1 MTDEYA
7 LRGAGLRR
15 ALADAELAPLLPAL
29 AHLTD
34 DLSILEPGL
43 RPGDVSQLI
52 GQAPQGGLGQADQDR
67 ARRLAEVVITRWAD
81 AGCPPPVHPAPE
93 RLLEI
98 MRFLAG
104 PVGPGQLPLLYH
116 QLGIREELEP
126 AVPAPVPDGFLA
138 VIIGAGMSGLA
149 AAHHLRQAG
158 VPFVVFERNDD
169 VGGVWLENTYP
180 GVRLDT
186 SNFCYSYSYAQ
197 GEGWDDYYS
206 PGPAVRRYLQKVASD
221 EGLRDEIRF
230 GHEVNSLTFD
240 EAGPAWVVEAT
251 GRDGATTTLRAN
263 VVISAVGQLNN
274 PRYPDLHG
282 LDVFEG
288 PSWHTARWNHDV
300 PLAGKRVA
308 VIGTGASAFQVIGQ
322 IAPEVEQLTIFQ
334 RTPPWVM
341 PTPNYA
347 RKLKPGLRWLFRVL
361 PLYQQ
366 WYRFN
371 QFWINVE
378 GRRRFAIVDPDW
390 HRPGSVSPRN
400 AELRDALLARLAE
413 TYADRPDLLEKM
425 TPDYPPYA
433 KRMLRD
439 DGAWAAALKQDN
451 VEVVTEKVTEAYPG
465 GLRTAD
471 GAEYPADVL
480 IFGTGFAAS
489 DFLRGISV
497 RGRGGAD
504 LHERWGDDAR
514 ALGGITVPDFPNLFL
529 LYGPNTNLVVN
540 GSIVL
545 FSEAEVEF
553 VVSCLK
559 YLFEHGLRALE
570 PTEAALA
577 EFYHRV
583 DAASAR
589 MAFGVPGVS
598 SWYKSPSGR
607 VTQNW
612 PLSTVEFWEMTR
624 APDPS
629 RFRMW

>member
-1 MTDEYA
+1 MAEDYA
-7 LRGAGLRR
+7 LRGEGLRR

-29 AHLTD
+29 AHLTGN
-34 DLSILEPGL
+34 LSILEPSL
-43 RPGDVSQLI
+43 RPGDVSQVI
-52 GQAPQGGLGQADQDR
+52 GQAPQGGLGPEEQDR

-81 AGCPPPVHPAPE
+81 AGCPPPARPTPE
-93 RLLEI
+93 QLLEI
-98 MRFLAG
+98 MRFVAG
-104 PVGPGQLPLLYH
+104 PVGAEQLPLLYH
-116 QLGIREELEP
+116 QLGLREEFEP
-126 AVPAPVPDGFLA
+126 TVPVEVPDGFLA
-138 VIIGAGMSGLA
+138 VIVGAGMSGLI

-158 VPFVVFERNDD
+158 VPFIVFERNDD

-206 PGPAVRRYLQKVASD
+206 PGLAVHHY
-221 EGLRDEIRF
+221 LRDVAREHGLYDDIRF
-230 GHEVNSLTFD
+230 GTTVDSLTFD
-240 EAGPAWVVEAT
+240 ETDSSWLVETT
-251 GRDGATTTLRAN
+251 GRDGESTTLRAN

-274 PRYPDLHG
+274 PRYPDLAG
-282 LDVFEG
+282 LASFAG
-288 PSWHTARWNHDV
+288 QSWHTARWNHDV

-322 IAPEVEQLTIFQ
+322 IAPEVERLTIFQ

-341 PTPNYA
+341 PTPTYT
-347 RKLKPGLRWLFRVL
+347 RKLKPGLRWLFRAL

-371 QFWINVE
+371 QFWANVE
-378 GRRRFAIVDPDW
+378 GRRRFALVDPDW
-390 HRPGSVSPRN
+390 QRPGSVSPHN
-400 AELRDALLARLAE
+400 GELRDALLERLAE
-413 TYADRPDLLEKM
+413 TYAGRPDLLAKM

-439 DGAWAAALKQDN
+439 DGAWASALKQDN

-471 GAEYPADVL
+471 GTEYPADVI
-480 IFGTGFAAS
+480 IFGTGFTAS
-489 DFLRGISV
+489 DFLDGIRV

-504 LHERWGDDAR
+504 LHEQWGQDAR
-514 ALGGITVPDFPNLFL
+514 ALGGITVPNFPNLFL

-540 GSIVL
+540 GSIVF

-553 VVSCLK
+553 VLSCLRH
-559 YLFEHGLRALE
+559 LFEQGLRALE
-570 PTEAALA
+570 PTEEALA
-577 EFYHRV
+577 EFYARV
-583 DAASAR
+583 DAASER
-589 MAFGVPGVS
+589 MAFGVAGVS
-598 SWYKSPSGR
+598 SWYKSSSGR

-612 PLSTVEFWEMTR
+612 PLSTLEFWEQTR